1 MQKKL
6 TLSLAA
12 LLCSQMVLADEL
24 GNIPTVN
31 VSNPV
36 EVRANPQSGQGM
48 RSVQTTMPAVNPN
61 SQGPQPST
69 NLQQM
74 QQGQQAQAT
83 QYAQTT
89 LTKEQRD
96 RARERAFQQQMET
109 QFPLTDDQIRRFN
122 GKVEN
127 LSKAYRQS
135 SNPVPNYVPAEVVV
149 NFGVNTDMPVI
160 MLGAN
165 SIYDTNLLFTD
176 STGAAWEIET
186 YNVANDTE
194 FIATIPDA
202 IKNNK
207 LSLKTTA
214 PYGVTSLT
222 VNLKGSPSPLI
233 FQLVTGQ
240 PEAYSLFNVK
250 VNAVG
255 PNAPKG
261 TRFERMNQEFNNN
274 EDLETLMTGTVPKG
288 LKELSL
294 TGFNVNN
301 GTFAWASR
309 DGQFVYVRSPMQI
322 NAPAIIDG
330 GRIGGTNDN
339 IYQLKRTNFIS
350 FAYQGRDVMA
360 KVNGLPV
367 YNKQQ

>member
-1 MQKKL
+1 MQKKI
-6 TLSLAA
+6 TLSLTA

-31 VSNPV
+31 VPNSV

-48 RSVQTTMPAVNPN
+48 RSVQTTMPAVN
-61 SQGPQPST
+61 SDQQGPQPNNT
-69 NLQQM
+69 NLQQTQRN
-74 QQGQQAQAT
+74 QQGQTAQYTQAT
-83 QYAQTT
+83 
-89 LTKEQRD
+89 LSREQRE
-96 RARERAFQQQMET
+96 RAKERAFQEQMES

-122 GKVEN
+122 GKMEN
-127 LSKAYRQS
+127 LAKAYRQS
-135 SNPVPNYVPAEVVV
+135 SNPVPNYVPAEVVA
-149 NFGVNTDMPVI
+149 NFGVHTEMPVI
-160 MLGAN
+160 MLGAS
-165 SIYDTNLLFTD
+165 SIFDTNIFFTD
-176 STGAAWEIET
+176 STGAAWEIES
-186 YNVANDTE
+186 YNVANDQE
-194 FIATIPDA
+194 FFATFPDE

-222 VNLKGSPSPLI
+222 VNLKNSPSSLV

-240 PEAYSLFNVK
+240 PEAYSLFHVK

-261 TRFERMNQEFNNN
+261 TRFENINQKFNNN

-288 LKELSL
+288 LKELTL

-309 DGQFVYVRSPMQI
+309 DGQYIYVKSPMAI
-322 NAPAIIDG
+322 NAPSIIDG
-330 GRIGGTNDN
+330 GRIGGTNDY
-339 IYQLKRTNFIS
+339 IYQIKRTNFIS

-360 KVNGLPV
+360 KVSGLPV
-367 YNKQQ
+367 YREQ